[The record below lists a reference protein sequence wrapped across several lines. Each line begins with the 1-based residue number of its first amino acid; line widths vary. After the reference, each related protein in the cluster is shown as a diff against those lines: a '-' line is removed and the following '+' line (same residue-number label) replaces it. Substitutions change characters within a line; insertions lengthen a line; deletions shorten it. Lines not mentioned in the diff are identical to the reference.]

1 MSYFDGYLAPVPR
14 ANKALYENIARISE
28 QVLKENGALQVIDC
42 WLDESGPEAASFHAE
57 GSASGSSANPNFF
70 RAAGA
75 RADETV
81 VMAFVEW
88 PDKATRDTGME
99 KAMKDPRMEFECNP
113 SAFDGDRLVA
123 AGFEPVLSATA

>member
-1 MSYFDGYLAPVPR
+1 MSYFDCYLAPVPR
-14 ANKALYENIARISE
+14 ANKALYENISRVSR
-28 QVLKENGALQVIDC
+28 QVLQENGALQVIDC
-42 WLDESGPEAASFHAE
+42 WLDETGPEAASYHSEDA
-57 GSASGSSANPNFF
+57 APGSSASPTFF

-88 PDKATRDTGME
+88 PDKATRDAGME

-113 SAFDGDRLVA
+113 STFDGDRLVA
-123 AGFEPVLSATA
+123 AGFEPVL